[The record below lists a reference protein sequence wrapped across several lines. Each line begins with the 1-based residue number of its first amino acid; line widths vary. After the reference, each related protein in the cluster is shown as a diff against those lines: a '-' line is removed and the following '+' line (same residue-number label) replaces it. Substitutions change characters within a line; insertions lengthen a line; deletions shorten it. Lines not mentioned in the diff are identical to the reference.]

1 MRTCRHKTC
10 TGRGSRARAVIWPRE
25 ISRAMMKS
33 CRAAELHL
41 PPHLAAS
48 KKTSHGHHPRRSSRQ
63 PRLSFVRLPASRT
76 TAQSNR
82 ANRRPAFRGLSE
94 TWKLRKLPNSS
105 HQLMTRLSSTCLVRW
120 RARQL
125 NSAAVIT
132 ISVLAASR
140 CKHRSKLR
148 PRKAISSP
156 FRCASRSSGPVS
168 RISLVRAKY
177 FTELSGSLS
186 ALSY

>member
-1 MRTCRHKTC
+1 MYHHKTC
-10 TGRGSRARAVIWPRE
+10 TGLRSRARVVIWLRE

-33 CRAAELHL
+33 CRAAELHS

-48 KKTSHGHHPRRSSRQ
+48 KMTSHSHHPRRFSRQ
-63 PRLSFVRLPASRT
+63 LRLSFVRHPASRT
-76 TAQSNR
+76 TAQSSR
-82 ANRRPAFRGLSE
+82 ANRRPDFHGPNE
-94 TWKLRKLPNSS
+94 TWKLRRRPNSS
-105 HQLMTRLSSTCLVRW
+105 HQLMTRLSSTCPVRW

-125 NSAAVIT
+125 TFAVIST
-132 ISVLAASR
+132 SSVLAASC
-140 CKHRSKLR
+140 CKRRSKLR

-156 FRCASRSSGPVS
+156 SRYASRSSGPVS